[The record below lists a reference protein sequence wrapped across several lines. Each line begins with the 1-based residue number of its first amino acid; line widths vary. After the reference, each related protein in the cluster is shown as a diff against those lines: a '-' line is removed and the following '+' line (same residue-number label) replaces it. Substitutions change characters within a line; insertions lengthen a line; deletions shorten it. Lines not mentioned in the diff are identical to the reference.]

1 MVLQDHSSTSVIQ
14 LNSFRNTIIQVFR
27 VKLQFLCRFN
37 YPTIKIIEFENFA
50 EVCLRTIRQGKYIL
64 CKMHRFTR
72 FIIQILRKNSGK
84 KYFSQYF
91 WATYFHPK
99 EKGRVM
105 CALQYLHVS
114 ISNYT
119 KAVLGTSFRCLCLSL
134 PQIMHISFLFIFD
147 AVYLG
152 MERISTSS
160 FFSPFSFV

>member
-1 MVLQDHSSTSVIQ
+1 MYCYTY
-14 LNSFRNTIIQVFR
+14 NCN
-27 VKLQFLCRFN
+27 K
-37 YPTIKIIEFENFA
+37 PKA
-50 EVCLRTIRQGKYIL
+50 
-64 CKMHRFTR
+64 
-72 FIIQILRKNSGK
+72 
-84 KYFSQYF
+84 FSQYF

-147 AVYLG
+147 AVYQAWNAFLLPL
-152 MERISTSS
+152 SS
-160 FFSPFSFV
+160 LLFHLYSPLLLHTLMSLLRMTNKNFYLQCYTLTIFNLSAFHSI

>member
-1 MVLQDHSSTSVIQ
+1 MSLKLNVIYEYCMNKIEILNKMSS
-14 LNSFRNTIIQVFR
+14 SFLLFR
-27 VKLQFLCRFN
+27 
-37 YPTIKIIEFENFA
+37 
-50 EVCLRTIRQGKYIL
+50 
-64 CKMHRFTR
+64 
-72 FIIQILRKNSGK
+72 
-84 KYFSQYF
+84 
-91 WATYFHPK
+91 ATYFHLK

-152 MERISTSS
+152 TERISTSS

>member
-1 MVLQDHSSTSVIQ
+1 MYCYTY
-14 LNSFRNTIIQVFR
+14 NCN
-27 VKLQFLCRFN
+27 K
-37 YPTIKIIEFENFA
+37 PKA
-50 EVCLRTIRQGKYIL
+50 
-64 CKMHRFTR
+64 
-72 FIIQILRKNSGK
+72 
-84 KYFSQYF
+84 FSQYF

-160 FFSPFSFV
+160 FFSPFSFVQPSSFAYPYVTSQDDKQKFLLTMLHFNYFQLICIPFDLIRQTVG